1 MTVVVG
7 ALERLARRVQVA
19 HPEAYL
25 ADEIVRVPDPEHQA
39 KSLELLTGLTGL
51 LLGFRPLTSKHLQ
64 LGAMNSAHTRIPTH
78 RLSAHPSLGLVGPL
92 RSTLEVSD
100 VPARRHRVAE
110 DLACVEEAKL
120 AGRSG
125 RRRLVDQGQ
134 ARSPIP
140 GGDLGHALERHRRK
154 QCVRA
159 ALPASNLHRPLGDL
173 DGLGE
178 VRGDQFAESAIG
190 EQGGVDPRFRLR
202 FKQVLGAGQP
212 SHPDR
217 HGAALEGLV
226 SESECDLGGVGGPAH
241 IAVARECPLECL
253 GRIGGSAGPP

>member
-1 MTVVVG
+1 MTGRLEVAGGDRDVDLRRQEAAPRRPIGWPAIAGGSRQSPGDRALCLVDLATRQLEERKPGLRVVTVVVG
-7 ALERLARRVQVA
+7 ALERLARRIQVA

-39 KSLELLTGLTGL
+39 KSLELLTCLTGL

-92 RSTLEVSD
+92 RGTLEVSD

-120 AGRSG
+120 AGRGG
-125 RRRLVDQGQ
+125 RRRLVDQRQ

-140 GGDLGHALERHRRK
+140 EATSAMPLNAIAENSASALPCRRATSIARSAISIA
-154 QCVRA
+154 CVRC
-159 ALPASNLHRPLGDL
+159 
-173 DGLGE
+173 
-178 VRGDQFAESAIG
+178 VAISS
-190 EQGGVDPRFRLR
+190 PN
-202 FKQVLGAGQP
+202 
-212 SHPDR
+212 
-217 HGAALEGLV
+217 
-226 SESECDLGGVGGPAH
+226 
-241 IAVARECPLECL
+241 AR
-253 GRIGGSAGPP
+253 